1 MSAPGGGWSGWR
13 GAGLG
18 GSGLGGSGLGGSGLG
33 GGGGIPAYT
42 EADPPCEQNDR
53 QV

>member
-1 MSAPGGGWSGWR
+1 MHSSRMRTVRSSTRLLGGGSAPEGGGGGMP
-13 GAGLG
+13 GA
-18 GSGLGGSGLGGSGLG
+18 G

-42 EADPPCEQNDR
+42 EADPTLWTDR